1 MKLKHGY
8 YHLIAILTVVIWGLT
23 FIATKVLINHG
34 LTPQEIFFYR
44 FLIAYIGIWAIS
56 PKRLFATSLKDE
68 LWLAAGGIFGGSLY
82 FFTEN
87 TALGITQA
95 SNVSFIICTAP
106 LLTTILSLLFYHKS
120 EKATKGLVGG
130 SLLALVGVGLV
141 VFNGS
146 VVLKLSPVGDLLTL
160 LAALSWAFY
169 SLVIKRMTGHY
180 PTVFITRKI
189 FFYGVLTIL
198 PAFLLQPLRP
208 DFGMLLQPVV
218 LSNLLFLAVLASL
231 VCYVLWNV
239 VLKQLGTVKASN
251 YIYLNPLV
259 TMVASVIILHE
270 QITCITLMGAACIIL
285 GVYLAEK
292 K

>member
-1 MKLKHGY
+1 MKLTHGY
-8 YHLIAILTVVIWGLT
+8 YHLIAILTVAIWGLT

-56 PKRLFATSLKDE
+56 PKHLFADNLKDE
-68 LWLAAGGIFGGSLY
+68 LWLVAGGVFGGSLY

-95 SNVSFIICTAP
+95 SNVAFIICTAP
-106 LLTTILSLLFYHKS
+106 LLTTILSLLFYKS
-120 EKATKGLVGG
+120 EKATKGLIYG
-130 SLLALVGVGLV
+130 SLLALIGVGLV

-169 SLVIKRMTGHY
+169 
-180 PTVFITRKI
+180 
-189 FFYGVLTIL
+189 GVLTIL
-198 PAFLLQPLRP
+198 PAFLLHPLQP
-208 DFGMLLQPVV
+208 DFDVLLQPLV

-231 VCYVLWNV
+231 ICYILWNV
-239 VLKQLGTVKASN
+239 VLKQLGTMRASN

-259 TMVASVIILHE
+259 TMVASVLILHE
-270 QITCITLMGAACIIL
+270 QITWITLMGAACIIL